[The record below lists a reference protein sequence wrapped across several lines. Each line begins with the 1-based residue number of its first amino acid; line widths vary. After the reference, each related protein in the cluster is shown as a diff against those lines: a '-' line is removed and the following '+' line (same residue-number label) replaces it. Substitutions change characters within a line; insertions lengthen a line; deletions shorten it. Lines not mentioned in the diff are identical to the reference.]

1 MIRLLAALACGVALL
16 AKPALAAE
24 APRFISETKASG
36 IDHIYS
42 GEEMLFMTGGG
53 VAAFDCSGDG
63 LPELF
68 FAGGA
73 GTSRLYRNQSRKGG
87 ALKFEEDWNSGLT
100 LERVTGAYPLDVD
113 GDGHVDLVLLR
124 IGENIL
130 YRGLGECTFK
140 RANEDWNFDGGN
152 AWTTAFSATWEAGNS
167 WPTLAVGNFLER
179 GSITMGYGDCD
190 ENRIYRPNEN
200 GDGFASPLA
209 LKPGHCALSMLFSDW
224 NRDGISDLRVS
235 NDMEFYRFGE
245 EQLFRFTPAGPKS
258 YGREEDW
265 QQIKIWGMG
274 IAAHDVTGDGY
285 PEYYLTNITDNRF
298 EVLVDGASR
307 PLYQDMAKA
316 FNVVAGEPFAGGDL
330 RPSTGWHAEFGDVNN
345 DGLADLLVVKGK
357 VEGGNF
363 AADADPNNLLIGQA
377 DGTFK
382 EGAKDA
388 GVLSYRTGR
397 GGSLVDLNNDGWLD
411 LVVNNRLESAEVWRN
426 AGEGTGNWLR
436 LKLKMAGGN
445 RMGVGC
451 WVEVR
456 TAAGVQRREITVGGG
471 HAGGQWGWLHFGL
484 GNAETAEVRV
494 QWPDGKWGPWMKVS
508 ANRFAEIEQ
517 VTTGPRP
524 RNRLIYKSS
533 F

>member
-1 MIRLLAALACGVALL
+1 MIRELASLAFGIALL
-16 AKPALAAE
+16 ATPALAAE
-24 APRFISETKASG
+24 APRFISETKSSG
-36 IDHIYS
+36 IDQIYS
-42 GEEMLFMTGGG
+42 GEEMLFMVGGG

-73 GTSRLYRNQSRKGG
+73 GTSTLYRNRSKKGG
-87 ALKFEEDWNSGLT
+87 ALKFEEDWHSGLT
-100 LERVTGAYPLDVD
+100 AERVTGAYPLDVD

-190 ENRIYRPNEN
+190 DNRIFRPNEN

-224 NRDGISDLRVS
+224 NRDGVPDLRIS
-235 NDMEFYRFGE
+235 NDMQFYRFGE
-245 EQLFRFTPAGPKS
+245 EQLFQMTPAGPKP
-258 YGREEDW
+258 YGREEGW
-265 QQIKIWGMG
+265 QKINIWGMG

-298 EVLVDGASR
+298 EVLEEGAAR
-307 PLYQDMAKA
+307 PHYQDKAKA
-316 FNVVAGEPFAGGDL
+316 FNVVAGRPFAGGDL

-357 VEGGNF
+357 VEVGGL
-363 AADADPNNLLIGQA
+363 AADADPNNLLIQQPNGQ
-377 DGTFK
+377 FK

-388 GVLSYRTGR
+388 GVLSYLLGR

-411 LVVNNRLESAEVWRN
+411 LVVTNRLGPAEVWRN
-426 AGEGTGNWLR
+426 VGQGVGNWLR

-445 RMGVGC
+445 RMGVGS

-456 TAAGVQRREITVGGG
+456 TAVGVQRREITVGGG

-484 GNAETAEVRV
+484 GNAETAEVRA

-517 VTTGPRP
+517 GADRVAVWKPPG
-524 RNRLIYKSS
+524 
-533 F
+533 